1 MARSE
6 KRTMGSAISFRLPD
20 DKHAAYLAIA
30 KRAGTS
36 IGAVVRQCVIDANP
50 QILIEDGAKNRRAV
64 TTEEMERMVAA
75 ASVLKKTKPPKTSEE
90 KRRLLYLVNK
100 TSNNMNQLAH
110 RANAEY
116 NAGVLSESTFQSIL
130 RGLELTTRYLKAVVR
145 DAD

>member
-1 MARSE
+1 MAGSE
-6 KRTMGSAISFRLPD
+6 KRRLGSAISFRLPD
-20 DKHAAYLAIA
+20 DKHAEYLAIA
-30 KRAGTS
+30 TRSGIS

-50 QILIEDGAKNRRAV
+50 QILVEDGAKNRRAV

-110 RANAEY
+110 RTNAEY
-116 NAGVLSESTFQSIL
+116 NAGVLNESTFQAIL
-130 RGLELTTRYLKAVVR
+130 RNLELTTRYLKAVVR